1 MEGLKAYR
9 AAFSSPEPQS
19 SHTEAG
25 SFMGRLEC
33 VPEKEKIA

>member
-19 SHTEAG
+19 SYTEAG

-33 VPEKEKIA
+33 APEKEKIA